1 MEPGAGP
8 KGGSMKVTLLTVF
21 TPVMRSGLDF
31 ERWELVAG
39 NARRT
44 RMEAAATMTTAKDR
58 ARFLLMR
65 TR

>member
-1 MEPGAGP
+1 
-8 KGGSMKVTLLTVF
+8 MKVTLLTVF